1 MPNRRVPNRR
11 VPNRRALE
19 KTEGCSTLLFC
30 PGENT
35 GQVPNCRPN
44 RGAGMPKNIWIATQ
58 KGKWQSKFAV
68 IYKLQILSKKLI
80 LFSLII
86 YCVALFMLRMTVVDL
101 GVVARV
107 PPFLAVL
114 ISVLGI
120 QFFVINLNK
129 MY

>member
-1 MPNRRVPNRR
+1 
-11 VPNRRALE
+11 
-19 KTEGCSTLLFC
+19 
-30 PGENT
+30 
-35 GQVPNCRPN
+35 
-44 RGAGMPKNIWIATQ
+44 MPKNIWIATQ